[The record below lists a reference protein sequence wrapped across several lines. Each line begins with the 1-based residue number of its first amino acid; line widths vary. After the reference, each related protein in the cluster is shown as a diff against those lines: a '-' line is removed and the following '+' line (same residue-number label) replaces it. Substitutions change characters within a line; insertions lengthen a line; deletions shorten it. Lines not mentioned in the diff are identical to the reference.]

1 MTELSLCMIVKN
13 EEERLARCLSGV
25 QGAADE
31 IVIVDTGSTDGT
43 KRVAGQFTSRVYDY
57 AWDDDFSAARNAS
70 LDHATKPFIVTNK
83 AQTTRNRIYGVVNRE
98 DTQYILL
105 DTPGLHKPKSAL
117 GDYMVNVVKESVA
130 DVDAVMTPYH
140 TGIGQDGRPT
150 LIYERERIVRRDAGF
165 VFSGVVHEAM
175 RVSGNVLHED
185 IVIRHERGDK
195 PPQGRRNL
203 DIYEKW
209 MARGRRMTAR
219 DSYYYAREWMD
230 WGDPGMAERAFAQF
244 LAMPDGWIENRIDAY
259 IQRAECLQRL
269 GRRAEARQSLLASL
283 ALGAP
288 RAEALCALGDLEME
302 ESAWQAAAF
311 WYRAAM
317 LCRPPE
323 GGGFVRPELYD
334 YVPAMQL
341 CVCYDRMGQYRL
353 AAQMNERALL
363 LHPGDAAAL
372 ANRRYFETRF
382 SEPKTEQK
390 KEKQG

>member
-1 MTELSLCMIVKN
+1 
-13 EEERLARCLSGV
+13 
-25 QGAADE
+25 
-31 IVIVDTGSTDGT
+31 
-43 KRVAGQFTSRVYDY
+43 
-57 AWDDDFSAARNAS
+57 
-70 LDHATKPFIVTNK
+70 
-83 AQTTRNRIYGVVNRE
+83 
-98 DTQYILL
+98 
-105 DTPGLHKPKSAL
+105 
-117 GDYMVNVVKESVA
+117 
-130 DVDAVMTPYH
+130 
-140 TGIGQDGRPT
+140 
-150 LIYERERIVRRDAGF
+150 
-165 VFSGVVHEAM
+165 
-175 RVSGNVLHED
+175 
-185 IVIRHERGDK
+185 
-195 PPQGRRNL
+195 
-203 DIYEKW
+203 

-382 SEPKTEQK
+382 SEQKTEQK

>member
-25 QGAADE
+25 QGAVDE

-43 KRVAGQFTSRVYDY
+43 KRVARQFTTRVYDY

-70 LDHATKPFIVTNK
+70 LDRATKPFILWLDADDVVERSEK
-83 AQTTRNRIYGVVNRE
+83 EKLMALKNRL
-98 DTQYILL
+98 T
-105 DTPGLHKPKSAL
+105 
-117 GDYMVNVVKESVA
+117 A

-150 LIYERERIVRRDAGF
+150 LIYERE
-165 VFSGVVHEAM
+165 
-175 RVSGNVLHED
+175 
-185 IVIRHERGDK
+185 
-195 PPQGRRNL
+195 
-203 DIYEKW
+203 
-209 MARGRRMTAR
+209 RMTAR

-302 ESAWQAAAF
+302 ESAWKAAAF

>member
-1 MTELSLCMIVKN
+1 MFFRLPTYSMRESRPVCARPGAERSAMTELSLCMIVKN

-25 QGAADE
+25 QGAVDE
-31 IVIVDTGSTDGT
+31 IIIVDTGSTDGT

-70 LDHATKPFIVTNK
+70 LDRATKPFILWLDADDVVERSEK
-83 AQTTRNRIYGVVNRE
+83 EKLMALKNRL
-98 DTQYILL
+98 T
-105 DTPGLHKPKSAL
+105 
-117 GDYMVNVVKESVA
+117 A

-283 ALGAP
+283 AQ
-288 RAEALCALGDLEME
+288 DWSLEK
-302 ESAWQAAAF
+302 S
-311 WYRAAM
+311 
-317 LCRPPE
+317 
-323 GGGFVRPELYD
+323 
-334 YVPAMQL
+334 
-341 CVCYDRMGQYRL
+341 VCYAQCASAICVTRTSGFDATEKEPIDALFQKTYPQYTL
-353 AAQMNERALL
+353 
-363 LHPGDAAAL
+363 
-372 ANRRYFETRF
+372 
-382 SEPKTEQK
+382 
-390 KEKQG
+390 

>member
-1 MTELSLCMIVKN
+1 M
-13 EEERLARCLSGV
+13 
-25 QGAADE
+25 
-31 IVIVDTGSTDGT
+31 
-43 KRVAGQFTSRVYDY
+43 AGQFTGRVYDY

-70 LDHATKPFIVTNK
+70 LDRATKPFILWLDADDVVERSEK
-83 AQTTRNRIYGVVNRE
+83 EKLMALKNRL
-98 DTQYILL
+98 T
-105 DTPGLHKPKSAL
+105 
-117 GDYMVNVVKESVA
+117 A

-140 TGIGQDGRPT
+140 TGIGQDGRPS

-175 RVSGNVLHED
+175 SVSGRQFHED
-185 IVIRHERGDK
+185 IVIHHERGDK

-209 MARGRRMTAR
+209 IARGRRMNAR

-230 WGDPGMAERAFAQF
+230 WGDAGMAERAFAQF

-317 LCRPPE
+317 LLPRRRTALCSRNFMIMCPRCSSACLRPQ
-323 GGGFVRPELYD
+323 RS
-334 YVPAMQL
+334 
-341 CVCYDRMGQYRL
+341 QYRL

-382 SEPKTEQK
+382 RGKI

>member
-25 QGAADE
+25 QGAVDE

-70 LDHATKPFIVTNK
+70 LDRATKPFILWLDADDVVERSEK
-83 AQTTRNRIYGVVNRE
+83 EKLMALKNRL
-98 DTQYILL
+98 T
-105 DTPGLHKPKSAL
+105 
-117 GDYMVNVVKESVA
+117 A

-230 WGDPGMAERAFAQF
+230 WGDPGMAERV
-244 LAMPDGWIENRIDAY
+244 D
-259 IQRAECLQRL
+259 
-269 GRRAEARQSLLASL
+269 
-283 ALGAP
+283 
-288 RAEALCALGDLEME
+288 
-302 ESAWQAAAF
+302 
-311 WYRAAM
+311 
-317 LCRPPE
+317 
-323 GGGFVRPELYD
+323 
-334 YVPAMQL
+334 
-341 CVCYDRMGQYRL
+341 
-353 AAQMNERALL
+353 
-363 LHPGDAAAL
+363 
-372 ANRRYFETRF
+372 
-382 SEPKTEQK
+382 
-390 KEKQG
+390 

>member
-25 QGAADE
+25 QGAVDE
-31 IVIVDTGSTDGT
+31 IIIVDTGSTDGT

-70 LDHATKPFIVTNK
+70 LDRATKPFILWLDADDVVERSEK
-83 AQTTRNRIYGVVNRE
+83 EKLMALKNRL
-98 DTQYILL
+98 T
-105 DTPGLHKPKSAL
+105 
-117 GDYMVNVVKESVA
+117 A

-230 WGDPGMAERAFAQF
+230 WGDR
-244 LAMPDGWIENRIDAY
+244 GWPNGRLRSFWPCRTGGLKTASTHIFSARNV
-259 IQRAECLQRL
+259 CKRL

-323 GGGFVRPELYD
+323 CGGFVRPELYD

-390 KEKQG
+390 RKSRGERHEKMGGRAFHRPGFYV

>member
-25 QGAADE
+25 QGAVDE
-31 IVIVDTGSTDGT
+31 IIIVDTGSTDGT

-70 LDHATKPFIVTNK
+70 LDRATKPFILWLDADDVVERSEK
-83 AQTTRNRIYGVVNRE
+83 EKLMALKNRL
-98 DTQYILL
+98 T
-105 DTPGLHKPKSAL
+105 
-117 GDYMVNVVKESVA
+117 A

-269 GRRAEARQSLLASL
+269 GRRGKRGWPRWRWARRGRRRSARW
-283 ALGAP
+283 AIWRWR
-288 RAEALCALGDLEME
+288 RARGRRRPSGIVRRCCADRR
-302 ESAWQAAAF
+302 
-311 WYRAAM
+311 RAADSCGRSCM
-317 LCRPPE
+317 ITFRPCSSAC
-323 GGGFVRPELYD
+323 
-334 YVPAMQL
+334 AMTAW
-341 CVCYDRMGQYRL
+341 G
-353 AAQMNERALL
+353 NTGW
-363 LHPGDAAAL
+363 P
-372 ANRRYFETRF
+372 RR
-382 SEPKTEQK
+382 
-390 KEKQG
+390 

>member
-1 MTELSLCMIVKN
+1 MALKN
-13 EEERLARCLSGV
+13 RL
-25 QGAADE
+25 
-31 IVIVDTGSTDGT
+31 T
-43 KRVAGQFTSRVYDY
+43 
-57 AWDDDFSAARNAS
+57 
-70 LDHATKPFIVTNK
+70 
-83 AQTTRNRIYGVVNRE
+83 
-98 DTQYILL
+98 
-105 DTPGLHKPKSAL
+105 
-117 GDYMVNVVKESVA
+117 A

-150 LIYERERIVRRDAGF
+150 LIYERERIVRQDAGF

-244 LAMPDGWIENRIDAY
+244 LAMPDGWIETASTHIFSARNACKGWDGARRRGNRCWPRWRWA
-259 IQRAECLQRL
+259 RR
-269 GRRAEARQSLLASL
+269 GRR
-283 ALGAP
+283 
-288 RAEALCALGDLEME
+288 ALCALGDLEME

-323 GGGFVRPELYD
+323 GGGFVRPELWRLRSGHAALR
-334 YVPAMQL
+334 VLRPHGAIPAGRA
-341 CVCYDRMGQYRL
+341 D
-353 AAQMNERALL
+353 ERAR
-363 LHPGDAAAL
+363 AAA
-372 ANRRYFETRF
+372 ASGRRGGT
-382 SEPKTEQK
+382 
-390 KEKQG
+390 G

>member
-25 QGAADE
+25 QGAVDE
-31 IVIVDTGSTDGT
+31 IIIVDTGSTDST

-70 LDHATKPFIVTNK
+70 LDRATKPFILWLDADDVVERSEK
-83 AQTTRNRIYGVVNRE
+83 EKLMALKNRL
-98 DTQYILL
+98 T
-105 DTPGLHKPKSAL
+105 
-117 GDYMVNVVKESVA
+117 A

-195 PPQGRRNL
+195 PLQGRRNL

-382 SEPKTEQK
+382 SEPKTEQN

>member
-25 QGAADE
+25 QGAVDE
-31 IVIVDTGSTDGT
+31 IIIVDTGSTDGT
-43 KRVAGQFTSRVYDY
+43 KRVAGQFTGRVYDY

-70 LDHATKPFIVTNK
+70 LDRATKPFILWLDADDVVERSEK
-83 AQTTRNRIYGVVNRE
+83 EKLMALKNRL
-98 DTQYILL
+98 T
-105 DTPGLHKPKSAL
+105 
-117 GDYMVNVVKESVA
+117 A

-259 IQRAECLQRL
+259 IQRAE
-269 GRRAEARQSLLASL
+269 
-283 ALGAP
+283 
-288 RAEALCALGDLEME
+288 
-302 ESAWQAAAF
+302 
-311 WYRAAM
+311 
-317 LCRPPE
+317 
-323 GGGFVRPELYD
+323 
-334 YVPAMQL
+334 
-341 CVCYDRMGQYRL
+341 
-353 AAQMNERALL
+353 
-363 LHPGDAAAL
+363 
-372 ANRRYFETRF
+372 
-382 SEPKTEQK
+382 
-390 KEKQG
+390 

>member
-1 MTELSLCMIVKN
+1 M
-13 EEERLARCLSGV
+13 
-25 QGAADE
+25 
-31 IVIVDTGSTDGT
+31 GSEMC
-43 KRVAGQFTSRVYDY
+43 
-57 AWDDDFSAARNAS
+57 
-70 LDHATKPFIVTNK
+70 I
-83 AQTTRNRIYGVVNRE
+83 
-98 DTQYILL
+98 
-105 DTPGLHKPKSAL
+105 
-117 GDYMVNVVKESVA
+117 
-130 DVDAVMTPYH
+130 
-140 TGIGQDGRPT
+140 
-150 LIYERERIVRRDAGF
+150 RD
-165 VFSGVVHEAM
+165 S
-175 RVSGNVLHED
+175 ED

>member
-25 QGAADE
+25 QGAVDE
-31 IVIVDTGSTDGT
+31 IIIVDTGSTDGT

-70 LDHATKPFIVTNK
+70 LDRATKPFILWLDADDVVERSEK
-83 AQTTRNRIYGVVNRE
+83 EKLMALKNRL
-98 DTQYILL
+98 T
-105 DTPGLHKPKSAL
+105 
-117 GDYMVNVVKESVA
+117 A

-244 LAMPDGWIENRIDAY
+244 LAMPDGWIENRITHIFSA
-259 IQRAECLQRL
+259 RNVCKGWGGARRRGNRCWPRWRWVRR
-269 GRRAEARQSLLASL
+269 GRRRSARWAIWRWR
-283 ALGAP
+283 
-288 RAEALCALGDLEME
+288 RARGRRRPSGIARRCCADRR
-302 ESAWQAAAF
+302 
-311 WYRAAM
+311 RAADSCGRSCM
-317 LCRPPE
+317 ITFRPCSSAC
-323 GGGFVRPELYD
+323 
-334 YVPAMQL
+334 AMTAW
-341 CVCYDRMGQYRL
+341 G
-353 AAQMNERALL
+353 NTGW
-363 LHPGDAAAL
+363 P
-372 ANRRYFETRF
+372 RR
-382 SEPKTEQK
+382 
-390 KEKQG
+390 

>member
-1 MTELSLCMIVKN
+1 M
-13 EEERLARCLSGV
+13 SGS
-25 QGAADE
+25 
-31 IVIVDTGSTDGT
+31 GSCAGT
-43 KRVAGQFTSRVYDY
+43 R
-57 AWDDDFSAARNAS
+57 AS
-70 LDHATKPFIVTNK
+70 SSP
-83 AQTTRNRIYGVVNRE
+83 
-98 DTQYILL
+98 
-105 DTPGLHKPKSAL
+105 
-117 GDYMVNVVKESVA
+117 
-130 DVDAVMTPYH
+130 
-140 TGIGQDGRPT
+140 
-150 LIYERERIVRRDAGF
+150 
-165 VFSGVVHEAM
+165 GVVHEAM

-288 RAEALCALGDLEME
+288 RAEALCSAGRFGDGGERVAGRRP
-302 ESAWQAAAF
+302 SGIARRCCADRR
-311 WYRAAM
+311 RAADSW
-317 LCRPPE
+317 
-323 GGGFVRPELYD
+323 RPELYD

-390 KEKQG
+390 RKSRGERHEKMGGRAFHRRFLCIIMVGVWRRAKQARRPPA